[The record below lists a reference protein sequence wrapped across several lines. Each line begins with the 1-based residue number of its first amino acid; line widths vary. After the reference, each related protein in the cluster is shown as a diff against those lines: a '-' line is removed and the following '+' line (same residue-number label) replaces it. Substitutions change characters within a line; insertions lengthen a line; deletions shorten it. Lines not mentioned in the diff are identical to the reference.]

1 MFDYLFGSG
10 SSDAAPSIA
19 TPPAI
24 VNEIR
29 EQAPVMNE
37 RAAKRFAFYDSID
50 DYLDSDP
57 RIRFELGGGKPW
69 VEPAYVGIDAY
80 SQIDSVKDE

>member
-57 RIRFELGGGKPW
+57 RIRFSNWEAASRGSSRPMSASMRTARSTL
-69 VEPAYVGIDAY
+69 
-80 SQIDSVKDE
+80 